1 MVANRPYADGD
12 SGGVTH
18 ARARARAV
26 VSFVAGLQH
35 RQRLDLVSQASALLE
50 TASDVL
56 PRTTAAGPTLA
67 CDVHASLYDAVT
79 VLGVV
84 DDRGARWR
92 LADQLADMLVSY
104 LVEADRVA
112 PESRNSL
119 TLRSWLR
126 NKHPIDVQT
135 ALRDAAGYWRG
146 RRPWRSLPRD
156 DSRTLR

>member
-1 MVANRPYADGD
+1 
-12 SGGVTH
+12 
-18 ARARARAV
+18 
-26 VSFVAGLQH
+26 
-35 RQRLDLVSQASALLE
+35 
-50 TASDVL
+50 
-56 PRTTAAGPTLA
+56 LA
-67 CDVHASLYDAVT
+67 CDVHASLYEAVA

-92 LADQLADMLVSY
+92 LVDQLTDMLVSY
-104 LVEADRVA
+104 LVAADRVA

-146 RRPWRSLPRD
+146 RRPWRSLSCD
-156 DSRTLR
+156 DGRTLR